1 MKKLF
6 SLVVLLAAFAATA
19 YAADAKE
26 TSGEK
31 LPHVQGFVSNT
42 FADNWEISLGIGP
55 NFLCKTG
62 SKGFGNIV
70 GVGAYVSANKWFH
83 PVFGA
88 RLAIEAGQFNYI
100 GGQYGQ
106 FETGDKVKPV
116 FLFGHIDV
124 MANLSNWIAG
134 YNGKSHLY
142 DAILMV
148 GAGVAANDLAGTY
161 KEGWPKIQ
169 KKNGKDGARM
179 PHEYAFNFGW
189 QNRFNVCK
197 SLSVDLTLNYMLSR
211 KGLAPGGIYGQRVSS
226 RWNALNVYAGITY
239 RFNRRDYDRSG
250 ATIKEY
256 EVLVDRL
263 TRIEKQMADAQAENT
278 RLQQVAAEQAN
289 ALAAAQALAAE
300 REAALKAAQEKV
312 LLLIEHDTEN
322 ELLFY
327 LCGRSVLTNNNKLR
341 LNRFAEKIFNSE
353 NKEHVYSIFGFA
365 DAETGSHQG
374 NLKLAEKRAKV
385 VYDYLVAQGVPAERL
400 QYKGCGV
407 DAAPINKLVSEQNR
421 TVVIY

>member
-1 MKKLF
+1 
-6 SLVVLLAAFAATA
+6 
-19 YAADAKE
+19 
-26 TSGEK
+26 
-31 LPHVQGFVSNT
+31 
-42 FADNWEISLGIGP
+42 
-55 NFLCKTG
+55 
-62 SKGFGNIV
+62 
-70 GVGAYVSANKWFH
+70 
-83 PVFGA
+83 
-88 RLAIEAGQFNYI
+88 
-100 GGQYGQ
+100 
-106 FETGDKVKPV
+106 
-116 FLFGHIDV
+116 
-124 MANLSNWIAG
+124 
-134 YNGKSHLY
+134 
-142 DAILMV
+142 
-148 GAGVAANDLAGTY
+148 
-161 KEGWPKIQ
+161 
-169 KKNGKDGARM
+169 
-179 PHEYAFNFGW
+179 
-189 QNRFNVCK
+189 
-197 SLSVDLTLNYMLSR
+197 MLSR

-341 LNRFAEKIFNSE
+341 LNRFAEKILNSE